1 MRVLYL
7 VTNFARWEGDVHSP
21 WFVELIPLLRERGVE
36 VDVLAPSYQGLKD
49 QVVYD
54 IPVYR
59 FRYFFSPWETLT
71 HTEGAPNKIRQNPLY
86 LLLVPF
92 YLCFGALSTIRRC
105 RRQPYDIIHV
115 HWPMPQGLLGIVGRW
130 SGGGRLVTTFY
141 GADLA
146 LTRRFPFLRLLL
158 IKFVRASD
166 AVTAIS
172 SFTGS
177 QVEAMTGVRPVV
189 IPYGVNMPPPR
200 EYVPPPPGPRQILAI
215 GRLIERKGHVY
226 LVQALAE
233 LTKRRSDVRLTILGR
248 GSERARLESLIHE
261 LGLADKVRLLDYVSD
276 EELAEL
282 YQQCDLLVQPS
293 ITDSG
298 GDFEGLGMVLLE
310 AMSYQKPVV
319 ATRVGGILDI
329 VRHNETGVLVEE
341 RDPQALAQAIE
352 AVLADETWA
361 RELGQAGLAY
371 AKEYFSWPRIVDQVM
386 ALYSSA
392 PAGLPNPAGPK
403 TTCPEPVEGA
413 SP

>member
-21 WFVELIPLLRERGVE
+21 WFVELIPLLREHGIEVE
-36 VDVLAPSYQGLKD
+36 VLAPSYQGLKD

-92 YLCFGALSTIRRC
+92 YLFFGALSTIRRC
-105 RRQPYDIIHV
+105 RRRRYDIIHV

-146 LTRRFPFLRLLL
+146 LTRRFPFLQPLL
-158 IKFVRASD
+158 KWFVKTSD
-166 AVTAIS
+166 VVTAIS

-189 IPYGVNMPPPR
+189 IPYGINMPPSR
-200 EYVPPPPGPRQILAI
+200 EYVPPPPGPGQILAI

-233 LTKRRSDVRLTILGR
+233 LAKRHPDVRLTILGQ
-248 GSERARLESLIHE
+248 GSEQARLESLIDE
-261 LGLADKVRLLDYVSD
+261 LNLADKVRLLDYVSD

-282 YQQCDLLVQPS
+282 YRQCDLLVQPS

-319 ATRVGGILDI
+319 ATKVGGILDI
-329 VRHNETGVLVEE
+329 VRHNGTGVLVEE

-352 AVLADETWA
+352 AVLTDDGWA
-361 RELGQAGLAY
+361 RELGQAGFAY
-371 AKEYFSWPRIVDQVM
+371 VKEYFSWPRIVDQVM
-386 ALYSSA
+386 ALYSPEA
-392 PAGLPNPAGPK
+392 EA
-403 TTCPEPVEGA
+403 TCPERVGGA